1 MPYGVPCT
9 LSSWRDLM
17 DRTAAFRL
25 LRDLFDAA
33 VGAASPGQCLAPHL
47 AMLTP
52 PKGRTLVV
60 GAGKAAAAM
69 AKTVEAMW
77 HGPLEGLVVTRERHG
92 LPLDRI
98 ECVEAR
104 HPVPDERGRAAA
116 GRILDMVRGLGADDL
131 AICLIS
137 GGGSALLTWPAE
149 GITME
154 DKQALTRDLLRKSV
168 PIGEINTVRK
178 HISAIKGGRLA
189 LAAQPAR
196 VATYLISDVPGDDPS
211 VIASGPTVPDASTFA
226 DAQAVLR
233 KHAIAPPAAIRRHL
247 EDGAAGRIE
256 ETPKPGDARLAGGI
270 TVMTVTP
277 MAALEAA
284 AALARERGFEPII
297 LGDRLE
303 GLSRSLAAEHAA
315 LIRRHLA
322 DGRRLAIISGG
333 ETTVEVRG
341 TGRGGRNVEYLLAL
355 ALDLG
360 GQPGVWSLAADTDG
374 VDGIEEIAG
383 AMIGPDTLARAHEGG
398 IDAGARLEDNDG
410 HGFFEALGDAIV
422 TGPTRTNVND
432 FRVSLIVPPGQQ
444 PSSTRT

>member
-1 MPYGVPCT
+1 
-9 LSSWRDLM
+9 M
-17 DRTAAFRL
+17 DRNAAFPQ
-25 LRDLFDAA
+25 LRALFDTA

-47 AMLTP
+47 ATLAP

-69 AKTVEAMW
+69 AKTVEDMW
-77 HGPLEGLVVTRERHG
+77 AGPLEGLVVTRERHG
-92 LPLDRI
+92 MPLSRI

-116 GRILDMVRGLGADDL
+116 GRILEMVKGLGADDL
-131 AICLIS
+131 VICLIS
-137 GGGSALLTWPAE
+137 GGGSALLTWPAD
-149 GITME
+149 GITMA

-211 VIASGPTVPDASTFA
+211 VIASGPTVADASTFA
-226 DAQAVLR
+226 DAAAVLR
-233 KHAIAPPAAIRRHL
+233 KHDIAAPESIRRHL
-247 EDGAAGRIE
+247 EEGIAGRIE
-256 ETPKPGDARLAGGI
+256 ETPKPGDTRLTGGI

-277 MAALEAA
+277 LKALEAA
-284 AALARERGFEPII
+284 AALAQRQGFEPVI

-303 GLSRSLAAEHAA
+303 GLSRTLAAEHAA
-315 LIRRHLA
+315 LIRQRVA

-333 ETTVEVRG
+333 ETTVEVKG
-341 TGRGGRNVEYLLAL
+341 EGRGGRNVEYLLAL
-355 ALDLG
+355 ALDLQG
-360 GQPGVWSLAADTDG
+360 LPGVWSLAADTDG

-383 AMIGPDTLARAHEGG
+383 AMIGPDTLARARAAG
-398 IDAGARLEDNDG
+398 IDAAARLADNDG

-432 FRVSLIVPPGQQ
+432 FRVSLIVP
-444 PSSTRT
+444 

>member
-1 MPYGVPCT
+1 MAF
-9 LSSWRDLM
+9 RM
-17 DRTAAFRL
+17 DRTVAFPL
-25 LRDLFDAA
+25 LRALFDAA

-47 AMLTP
+47 AKLAP
-52 PKGRTLVV
+52 PKGRTLIV

-69 AKTVEAMW
+69 AKTVEDMW
-77 HGPLEGLVVTRERHG
+77 QGPLQGLVVTREGHG
-92 LPLDRI
+92 LQLSRI

-116 GRILDMVRGLGADDL
+116 GRILDMVEGLSADDL
-131 AICLIS
+131 VICLIS
-137 GGGSALLTWPAE
+137 GGGSALLTWPAA

-226 DAQAVLR
+226 DALAALR
-233 KHAIAPPAAIRRHL
+233 KHDITPPDPIRRHL
-247 EDGAAGRIE
+247 EAGLAGRIE
-256 ETPKPGDARLAGGI
+256 ETPKPGDLRLADGT

-277 MAALEAA
+277 MRALEAA
-284 AALARERGFEPII
+284 AALARQQGFEPEI

-303 GLSRSLAAEHAA
+303 GLSRVLAAEHAA
-315 LIRRHLA
+315 LIRRRIG
-322 DGRRLAIISGG
+322 DGRRIAIISGG
-333 ETTVEVRG
+333 ETTVEVKG
-341 TGRGGRNVEYLLAL
+341 KGRGGRNVEYLLAL
-355 ALDLG
+355 ALELQG
-360 GQPGVWSLAADTDG
+360 VPGAWSLAADTDG
-374 VDGIEEIAG
+374 VDGVEEIAG
-383 AMIGPDTLARAHEGG
+383 AMIGPDTLARARAAG
-398 IDAGARLEDNDG
+398 IDAQERLDDNDG
-410 HGFFEALGDAIV
+410 HGFFWALDDAIV

-432 FRVSLIVPPGQQ
+432 FRVTLIEMDRQRGG
-444 PSSTRT
+444 

>member
-1 MPYGVPCT
+1 
-9 LSSWRDLM
+9 M
-17 DRTAAFRL
+17 DRNAAFPL
-25 LRDLFDAA
+25 LRALFDTA
-33 VGAASPGQCLAPHL
+33 VDAASPGQCLAPYL
-47 AMLTP
+47 ATLTP

-69 AKTVEAMW
+69 AKTVEDMW
-77 HGPLEGLVVTRERHG
+77 AGPLEGLVVTRERHG
-92 LPLDRI
+92 LPLSRI
-98 ECVEAR
+98 ECIEAR

-116 GRILDMVRGLGADDL
+116 GRILEMVKGLGADDL
-131 AICLIS
+131 VICLIS
-137 GGGSALLTWPAE
+137 GGGSALLTWPAD
-149 GITME
+149 GITMA

-211 VIASGPTVPDASTFA
+211 VIASGPTVADASTFA
-226 DAQAVLR
+226 DAAAVLR
-233 KHAIAPPAAIRRHL
+233 KHDIAPPESIRRHL
-247 EDGAAGRIE
+247 EEGIAGRIE
-256 ETPKPGDARLAGGI
+256 ETPKPGDTRLAGGI

-277 MAALEAA
+277 QKALEAA
-284 AALARERGFEPII
+284 AALAQRQGFEPVI

-303 GLSRSLAAEHAA
+303 GLSRTLAAEHAA
-315 LIRRHLA
+315 LVRQRVA

-333 ETTVEVRG
+333 ETTVEVKG
-341 TGRGGRNVEYLLAL
+341 KGRGGRNVEYLLAL
-355 ALDLG
+355 ALDLQG
-360 GQPGVWSLAADTDG
+360 LPGVWSLAADTDG

-383 AMIGPDTLARAHEGG
+383 AMIGPDTLARASAAG
-398 IDAGARLEDNDG
+398 IDASARLADNDG

-432 FRVSLIVPPGQQ
+432 FRVSLIVP
-444 PSSTRT
+444 